1 MVRVARVVAPGI
13 PHHITQRG
21 NRRQP
26 TFFRDEDF
34 MLYRSLLREMCHVSG
49 VEIWAYCFMPNH
61 VHLVLV
67 PPTVKSLRQAVSE
80 THRRYTTR
88 INQRE
93 GWTGHLWQGRFFS
106 YPMDQ
111 SYLLH
116 AVRYI
121 ELNPV
126 RAGLSVRPEDYLWC
140 SARARILGKKDRLIT
155 TTVFDDVRTRA
166 LLASATVAD
175 EEADRF
181 RAHERSGLPLGS
193 SEFIQDLEK
202 QLNTNLQ
209 RHKCGRPRKKL
220 TQAGGESAEG
230 NNRLHDEVRPSAG
243 G

>member
-1 MVRVARVVAPGI
+1 
-13 PHHITQRG
+13 
-21 NRRQP
+21 
-26 TFFRDEDF
+26 
-34 MLYRSLLREMCHVSG
+34 
-49 VEIWAYCFMPNH
+49 
-61 VHLVLV
+61 
-67 PPTVKSLRQAVSE
+67 
-80 THRRYTTR
+80 
-88 INQRE
+88 NQRE

-126 RAGLSVRPEDYLWC
+126 RAGLSARPEDYLWC
-140 SARARILGKKDRLIT
+140 SARARILGKKDQLIT

-166 LLASATVAD
+166 LLASATVAE

-220 TQAGGESAEG
+220 THAGGESAEG